1 MPPLAQPRFGETL
14 TVKGRVLPFSFFP
27 VTRGNRRYGLFD
39 VLFAVSPW
47 AIMQGAISDQVTDAG
62 ERAES
67 LAFLEQARDFYEAA
81 TDRMSANPL
90 LFYYAFVNLGKALL
104 RTRGFTG
111 SLDQAMHGLS
121 ERRTGAGKEL
131 ANSIVVVQD
140 RRNDVVNIYSEL
152 IERLGFPRPTDGET
166 YEVPLLLPQVV
177 VGHRLWKEAARRT
190 ERFLSLSEIEI
201 VDDRSAKELWLRLY
215 LPRGDLRRY
224 DIRHKQLLE
233 ESAIADLFREVD
245 IQPTGRDWG
254 LICFEQLTATP
265 YSGRPTDVVQGVVD
279 DTRGYLWRI
288 VSSRP
293 TDGYRRYY
301 LSLTPANEQ
310 PHRIPQIASLWALF
324 FYFGSVVRYRP
335 QMFDAMSEGRFGAVV
350 TEFVSAQPGQFL
362 YLLASEM
369 CRREVARPA
378 IV

>member
-1 MPPLAQPRFGETL
+1 MSRVAQPREGDTL
-14 TVKGRVLPFSFFP
+14 RVKGRVLPFSFFP
-27 VTRGNRRYGLFD
+27 VTRGNRRFGLFD

-47 AIMQGAISDQVTDAG
+47 AIMRGAINDQVRDPG
-62 ERAES
+62 ERAEA
-67 LAFLEQARDFYEAA
+67 LAFLEQAQDFYEAA
-81 TDRMSANPL
+81 ADRMAANPL
-90 LFYYAFVNLGKALL
+90 LYYYAFVNLGKALL
-104 RTRGFTG
+104 RTRGFPG

-121 ERRTGAGKEL
+121 ERRTGVGKEL
-131 ANSIVVVQD
+131 ANSIVIVQD
-140 RRNDVVNIYSEL
+140 SRNDVVNIYPEL
-152 IERLGFPRPTDGET
+152 VERLGFPRPTHGDT
-166 YEVPLLLPQVV
+166 YEVPLLMPQVV

-201 VDDRSAKELWLRLY
+201 VDDRAAKELWLRLY

-224 DIRHKQLLE
+224 GITHKQLLE
-233 ESAIADLFREVD
+233 ESAIAVLFREVD
-245 IQPTGRDWG
+245 VQPTGRGSG
-254 LICFEQLTATP
+254 LVCFEQKTATP
-265 YSGRPTDVVQGVVD
+265 YTGRPTDVVQGVVD

-301 LSLTPANEQ
+301 LSLTPPGELSS
-310 PHRIPQIASLWALF
+310 RMPQLASLWALF

-335 QMFDAMSEGRFGAVV
+335 QMFDAMSGGTFGAVV
-350 TEFVSAQPGQFL
+350 TEFVSAQPGQLL

>member
-1 MPPLAQPRFGETL
+1 L
-14 TVKGRVLPFSFFP
+14 TVKDRVLPFSFFP

-47 AIMQGAISDQVTDAG
+47 AIMQGAINDQVRDEG
-62 ERAES
+62 ERAEA
-67 LAFLEQARDFYEAA
+67 LAFLEQAQDFYEAA
-81 TDRMSANPL
+81 ADRMAANPL
-90 LFYYAFVNLGKALL
+90 LYYYAFVNLGKALL
-104 RTRGFTG
+104 RTRGFPG

-121 ERRTGAGKEL
+121 ERRTGSGKEL
-131 ANSIVVVQD
+131 ANSIAVVQD
-140 RRNDVVNIYSEL
+140 SRRDVVNIYSEL
-152 IERLGFPRPTDGET
+152 IERLGFDRPADGDT
-166 YEVPLLLPQVV
+166 YEIPFLLPQVV
-177 VGHRLWKEAARRT
+177 VGHRLWKEAARRS

-201 VDDRSAKELWLRLY
+201 VSDPAAKELWLRLY

-224 DIRHKQLLE
+224 DITHKRLLE
-233 ESAIADLFREVD
+233 ESALSDLYREVD
-245 IQPTGRDWG
+245 VAPTGRDPS
-254 LICFEQLTATP
+254 LICFEQLAATP
-265 YSGRPTDVVQGVVD
+265 YSGRPTDVVQDVVD
-279 DTRGYLWRI
+279 DTRHYLWRI

-301 LSLTPANEQ
+301 LLLSPPNEQ

-335 QMFDAMSEGRFGAVV
+335 QMFDAMSEGDFGAVV
-350 TEFVSAQPGQFL
+350 TEFVSAQPGQLL

-369 CRREVARPA
+369 CRREVAKPA